1 LPIDGIQVAWLD
13 WEDEHRDDP
22 GLYAGVAGPSL
33 VTVLNAVQK
42 VVIDAAGG
50 GARAHERAVQAFSEY
65 REGAAR
71 MPEYAARFS
80 DVLAQAQ
87 RPGSPFTAQDAG
99 ALLKA
104 AASAGLMVGGHPGG
118 LLGLTPDQLA
128 TAAQAGGHLTTAAA
142 RAVTGKEPGK
152 VSPQE
157 YDLVTD
163 PARELARRVAAAI
176 AVAASESLMIMLD
189 TGEVIGEQ
197 AWGWLRRVMRQTG
210 PRVAWVIGARFES
223 EAEAGFDSPVARFV
237 QEIGDGRL
245 VLMSPTR
252 FDGRMIR
259 DYLGGRPSARAYT
272 EAQIDIIARF
282 TRGLPLAVSFTATLL
297 DQGQPVEDVCR
308 EIDDGQP
315 SSVLSR
321 LARRYLVH
329 AEQQDYPVDDPRR
342 DDVMKILGLALAF
355 GDLRGD
361 PELIAALWGNADPL
375 AAFQDLA
382 RRHDFVLPVSRRL
395 HDDVRDTLR
404 FDLLDP
410 YRRARARPINQ
421 RALALLTSRLAD
433 MRDRWPSVDDQVS
446 HAMFSTTLLT
456 ALWHAFWDDNQA
468 GLDLFI
474 QVLPVLAIADPST
487 AEAAAAMTGQFEDTF
502 NADQRR
508 DLNLF
513 TEISRPGILSEPRI
527 RPEWAGRPRRRLR
540 VTLPGLALRHPGPA
554 NDLGVGETG
563 DRRIALAIMRARL
576 QADGND
582 ESVIDSLRRTAAE
595 TSSSQFRQVIGSD
608 AQIIASRL
616 IWAGHQGRSVLTA
629 AGLAAAQLATE
640 MLADNAGAWHLYAV
654 ALDNMSRY
662 DEALA
667 AYNRAL
673 DIDPDNA
680 SMVNNRV
687 MTLREMG
694 RLDEALAANDLAL
707 ELSPQWAA
715 YHDSRGST
723 LREMGRLDEA
733 LAMHDHALT
742 LEPDNASIRNSRGIT
757 LREMG
762 RLDEALA
769 THDHAL
775 TLDPENAEIH
785 SSKGITLHY
794 QGRLEDALAAYG
806 LALALEPD
814 DAWFH
819 SNRGVELLAMGRT
832 MEALAALNW
841 AVSLAPRSPG
851 LRTNKALAL
860 VAVGDLDRA
869 LAEVDMARN
878 ASPTEEGEGNSL
890 AGAIL
895 WHRGD
900 MVTARD
906 RFSLVKGRV
915 TGCTPFRTAELE
927 AIALCALGQPDKAH
941 RHLLAAVPLRVPG
954 DDTDAE
960 TIYDLLSDPPL
971 PGIDRLR
978 EIVHRRG

>member
-1 LPIDGIQVAWLD
+1 VASPKPASEGGAVGGSLVVLVHGLGGSGKSRLLRQFREMALGNVPVQALPVGGIQVAWLD

-50 GARAHERAVQAFSEY
+50 GTRAHERAVQAFSEY

-104 AASAGLMVGGHPGG
+104 AASAGLVVGGHPGG

-152 VSPQE
+152 VPPQE

-176 AVAASESLMIMLD
+176 AAAAPGPLMIMLD

-210 PRVAWVIGARFES
+210 SRVAWVIGARFES

-252 FDGRMIR
+252 FDDAMIR

-272 EAQIDIIARF
+272 EVQIGIIARF

-308 EIDDGQP
+308 EIDDGQL

-329 AEQQDYPVDDPRR
+329 AEQQDYPADDPRR

-361 PELIAALWGNADPL
+361 PELIAALWDNADPL
-375 AAFQDLA
+375 TAFQDLA
-382 RRHDFVLPVSRRL
+382 RRHDFVLPASRRL

-474 QVLPVLAIADPST
+474 QVLPVLAIADPPT

-502 NADQRR
+502 NADQRG
-508 DLNLF
+508 DLNLL
-513 TEISRPGILSEPRI
+513 TELSRPGLLSEPRI
-527 RPEWAGRPRRRLR
+527 RPESAGHPRRRLR

-554 NDLGVGETG
+554 NDLGVGETE
-563 DRRIALAIMRARL
+563 DRRVALAIMRARL
-576 QADGND
+576 QADGNG
-582 ESVIDSLRRTAAE
+582 ESVVDSLRRTAAE
-595 TSSSQFRQVIGSD
+595 TSSSKFRQVIGSD
-608 AQIIASRL
+608 AQVIASRL
-616 IWAGHQGRSVLTA
+616 IWAGHQGGSVPTA
-629 AGLAAAQLATE
+629 VGLAAAQLATQ
-640 MLADNAGAWHLYAV
+640 MLVDNASAWHLYAV
-654 ALDNMSRY
+654 ALDDVSQY

-673 DIDPDNA
+673 AIDPDNA
-680 SMVNNRV
+680 NVVHNS
-687 MTLREMG
+687 G
-694 RLDEALAANDLAL
+694 I
-707 ELSPQWAA
+707 
-715 YHDSRGST
+715 T

-733 LAMHDHALT
+733 LAMHA
-742 LEPDNASIRNSRGIT
+742 
-757 LREMG
+757 
-762 RLDEALA
+762 
-769 THDHAL
+769 HAL
-775 TLDPENAEIH
+775 TLDPESAEIH

-806 LALALEPD
+806 QALALEPN

-819 SNRGVELLAMGRT
+819 SNHGLELLGLGRT
-832 MEALAALNW
+832 TEALAALTR
-841 AVSLAPRSPG
+841 AVSLAPRSPN
-851 LRTNKALAL
+851 LRTNRALAL
-860 VAVGDLDRA
+860 AAVGDLDRA
-869 LAEVDMARN
+869 LAEVDMAGN
-878 ASPTEEGEGNSL
+878 ASPTKEGEGNSL

-895 WHRGD
+895 WHRRD
-900 MVTARD
+900 MVMARD

-915 TGCTPFRTAELE
+915 GGCTPFHAAELE
-927 AIALCALGQPDKAH
+927 AIALCALGQPDEAH
-941 RHLLAAVPLRVPG
+941 RQLLAAVPLRVPG
-954 DDTDAE
+954 DDTEPE

-971 PGIDRLR
+971 LGIDRLR
-978 EIVHRRG
+978 EIAHRRG